1 MKDKK
6 QVHYSRLKDTKE
18 IRHVNDITKKK
29 TVVKDIIG
37 TNREIRLYIKVLH
50 C

>member
-18 IRHVNDITKKK
+18 IRHVNDITQKKDSCK
-29 TVVKDIIG
+29 RHYRDK
-37 TNREIRLYIKVLH
+37 
-50 C
+50 